1 PTTPG
6 AVQQTYGGVEDAFV
20 AKIDPTASPS
30 FTVSGFPSPSTAG
43 VAGNF
48 TVIAKDGNGLTNTN
62 YTGTVHF
69 TSSDAQAVLP
79 ADYTFTAADAGA
91 HTFSATLKTAGLRS
105 ITATDTTTGSVS
117 GTQAGITVN
126 PAAASKFF
134 ISAPASVSAG
144 LAFSL
149 TITVQ
154 DAYGNLVTGYTGTIH
169 FTCSDGTA

>member
-1 PTTPG
+1 TSSANVPTTANALQPAKGGADDAFVTKVNATGSALNYSSYLGGSGDDFSAGIAVDTAGNAYVVGSTSSANFPTTPG

-69 TSSDAQAVLP
+69 TSSDGQAVLP
-79 ADYTFTAADAGA
+79 ADYTFTAAD
-91 HTFSATLKTAGLRS
+91 
-105 ITATDTTTGSVS
+105 
-117 GTQAGITVN
+117 
-126 PAAASKFF
+126 
-134 ISAPASVSAG
+134 
-144 LAFSL
+144 
-149 TITVQ
+149 
-154 DAYGNLVTGYTGTIH
+154 
-169 FTCSDGTA
+169 